1 MSEISKYEAQVKK
14 MQGLCDEHELV
25 YRFDKTR
32 YPITFVIRPTQ
43 GVGAQM
49 SMLEAVEDK
58 GYTSPDAYMKWAFQN
73 NELRQVVDGGAFT
86 IDVALR
92 KKIESILLKMIMLW
106 QQYFFRDVIEKDSLK
121 RGMMPVINED
131 DAGDGDSDDSD
142 GDSGD
147 EDREDG
153 EASEERGEPEEE
165 GANSS
170 EEDSPSEFDS
180 ELIDEATKLV
190 RLENKATVA
199 LLQRRLKLGYS
210 AASRLMERLEELG
223 VVGPFS
229 GSAPREVLPFD
240 IPEDAQAG

>member
-14 MQGLCDEHELV
+14 MQALCDEHELV
-25 YRFDKTR
+25 YRFDKTK

-43 GVGAQM
+43 GVGEQL

-86 IDVALR
+86 IDVTLR
-92 KKIESILLKMIMLW
+92 KKIETILLKMITFWL
-106 QQYFFRDVIEKDSLK
+106 QYFFRDVIEKDSLK

-131 DAGDGDSDDSD
+131 EAADDSD
-142 GDSGD
+142 AEG
-147 EDREDG
+147 
-153 EASEERGEPEEE
+153 EEE
-165 GANSS
+165 T
-170 EEDSPSEFDS
+170 EDESNELLKEDESQGEFDS

-190 RLENKATVA
+190 CVENKATVS

-210 AASRLMERLEELG
+210 AAARLMERLEELG
-223 VVGPFS
+223 VVGPFN
-229 GSAPREVLPFD
+229 GSDPREVLPFD
-240 IPEDAQAG
+240 VPEDMQAG